1 MSTSLAPSPGSLSQ
15 AHPKPRQS
23 ERRREQILF
32 ARYRD
37 CADIGARDE
46 LIARALPLARHLA
59 RRYQHGSESLED
71 LQQVAA
77 LAVVKAVDRFEPSRG
92 FEFSTYAVP
101 TILGELK
108 RHLRDTSWAVHL
120 PRSMQ
125 ERVLEIRK
133 TSDKLQSELGR
144 SPTPTELAQ
153 RLGTTS
159 EHVLE
164 TLDAAAA
171 YETASLDTPLN
182 RDEDTGTF
190 ADLIGETD
198 TRLDIVEHRGALQRG
213 LRSLPERERL
223 ILQLRF
229 VKGLTQV
236 EIAREVGISQ
246 MHVSR
251 LTRRSLEALALFT
264 DADRRQTLSPS
275 GTKAA

>member
-1 MSTSLAPSPGSLSQ
+1 MSTCLARSSGHQSR
-15 AHPKPRQS
+15 AHPELRQS
-23 ERRREQILF
+23 ERRREEILF
-32 ARYRD
+32 VRYREGSD
-37 CADIGARDE
+37 LAAREE
-46 LIARALPLARHLA
+46 LIARALPLARRLA
-59 RRYQHGSESLED
+59 RRYQNGSESLED

-182 RDEDTGTF
+182 R
-190 ADLIGETD
+190 
-198 TRLDIVEHRGALQRG
+198 
-213 LRSLPERERL
+213 
-223 ILQLRF
+223 
-229 VKGLTQV
+229 
-236 EIAREVGISQ
+236 
-246 MHVSR
+246 
-251 LTRRSLEALALFT
+251 
-264 DADRRQTLSPS
+264 
-275 GTKAA
+275 